1 MNQLVIVPAYNEAE
15 VIRKV
20 LTGLKSQLRKL
31 GEFEIVVVDDG
42 STDETYQEA
51 KKANV
56 TILRHPI
63 NRGLGGALGTGLY
76 YAKQKRAKLVVT
88 FDADGQHDPK
98 DIAKVISPIL
108 KREADVVIGSRMMK
122 GAKQIPWDR
131 RLLLLGSNIITQLL
145 FSVRTS
151 DSQSGF
157 RAFSGKAIRNL
168 SVRTQEMEVS
178 SELFSEIKRL
188 KLRVAEVP
196 ISVIYTQYSR
206 KKGQSNLNALG
217 VLARLLLR
225 LAR

>member
-122 GAKQIPWDR
+122 GAKKIPWDR
-131 RLLLLGSNIITQLL
+131 RVIIWGSNLVTRLL
-145 FSVRTS
+145 FGVSTT

-157 RAFSGKAIRNL
+157 RAFSRKAIQNIRIK
-168 SVRTQEMEVS
+168 TQEMEVS
-178 SELFSEIKRL
+178 SEIFSEVRRL
-188 KLRVAEVP
+188 DLRVAEAP
-196 ISVIYTQYSR
+196 ISVIYTPYSR
-206 KKGQSNLNALG
+206 KKGQSNLNAAA